1 MLTDLVENS
10 LGWFWSNTISLGR
23 NNVGFL
29 FGGAALFHFI
39 YVYLNL
45 RVSKYNWNYFY
56 EFPNIP

>member
-1 MLTDLVENS
+1 MLTDIVENS
-10 LGWFWSNTISLGR
+10 LGWFWSKTISLGH

-29 FGGAALFHFI
+29 FGGAVLFHFI

-45 RVSKYNWNYFY
+45 RVSKYDRNHFY

>member
-10 LGWFWSNTISLGR
+10 LGWFWSKTISLGR

-29 FGGAALFHFI
+29 FGGAVLFHFI

-45 RVSKYNWNYFY
+45 RVSKYN
-56 EFPNIP
+56 